1 MGAVMRIGGLLAGLW
16 YALRGSRRRSQIAPK
31 PAERRRTVKTRYC
44 GLPHLLKTG
53 EPVAH
58 SCKVLPA
65 DALTA
70 EADGRFLI
78 AARILARSAATKPL
92 ASHPGIWKLRRR

>member
-1 MGAVMRIGGLLAGLW
+1 MRIGVILAGLL
-16 YALRGSRRRSQIAPK
+16 YALRGSRPTSVVKVAPK
-31 PAERRRTVKTRYC
+31 PAEHRRTVTTRYC
-44 GLPHLLKTG
+44 GLPHLISG

-70 EADGRFLI
+70 EANGRFLI
-78 AARILARSAATKPL
+78 ATRILARSASSKPL
-92 ASHPGIWKLRRR
+92 PPHPGIWKLRRR

>member
-1 MGAVMRIGGLLAGLW
+1 MGIGGILAGLW
-16 YALRGSRRRSQIAPK
+16 YAVRGSRRRSQVTVK
-31 PAERRRTVKTRYC
+31 PAKGRPTVRTRFC
-44 GLPHLLKTG
+44 GLPHLLSG

-78 AARILARSAATKPL
+78 AARILARSAAGKPL
-92 ASHPGIWKLRRR
+92 PPHAGIWKLRRR